1 MIGRVLSW
9 EGGSYWMVFLWL
21 MNLRKRLEGRRGNAY
36 SRVLYSKGLMA
47 RGSNC
52 PILIPHH
59 SGRP

>member
-1 MIGRVLSW
+1 MDQ
-9 EGGSYWMVFLWL
+9 
-21 MNLRKRLEGRRGNAY
+21 RRDKVKYDFRSCEWKPY